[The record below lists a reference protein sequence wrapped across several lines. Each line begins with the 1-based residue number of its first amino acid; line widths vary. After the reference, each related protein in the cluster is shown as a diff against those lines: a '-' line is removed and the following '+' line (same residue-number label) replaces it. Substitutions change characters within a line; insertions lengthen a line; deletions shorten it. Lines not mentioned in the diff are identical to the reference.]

1 MAGSALTGRVKGGQ
15 NPISNATIAL
25 YAAGS
30 GGPGAGAVKLT
41 PQTPQL
47 TTDSQGNFSITG
59 DYTCPSGTAQVYLV
73 AQGGN
78 PGLPGSIN
86 NSAILLMAALGDC
99 GALSTPGYFIDVD
112 EVTTAAAA
120 WALAP
125 FLAPGGVV
133 GASSTNATGLQN
145 AFLNASKLVN
155 TATGTA
161 PGAALPAGVTIE
173 AAKLNTLANALSGC
187 VNSDGTTACNALFQA
202 ATVGSSVPSN
212 TLDAAR
218 NVVLNPAYINAT
230 NMTNVQT
237 AVFNAVPAQPPFS
250 PGLTTAP
257 HDWTMS
263 ITYTGGGLND
273 PSGVAV
279 DSQGDVWVANF
290 LGGAVTEIS
299 RSGQLRS
306 LSAQVCGVVNGN
318 GGGACPE
325 SNLEESFGVAVDG
338 SDNVWVT
345 NEQSAS
351 SVNSGDG
358 SIIEFNSAG
367 QVVTGAPYTAGG
379 LYFPYAIAAVK
390 DGSVWVA
397 EYGSS
402 TATHLAAGG
411 SPLSGPEGY
420 TDNHMQPLY
429 PNSVAIDASASQN
442 AWFGAS
448 SEATEVTPSGTI
460 SSYYCC
466 GAATDI
472 AIDRAGDVWLT
483 DRLGGLVEMVSN
495 PTVCQSVA
503 WCIGQTLTAT
513 GGSPVGPGGIYD
525 PANLAIDG
533 NGNVW
538 LTNFSSAVAGQN
550 ISTISA
556 VNGANSGPNSFT
568 AISPANGFGLD
579 AGMEHPDGIAIDAS
593 GSIWVSDWGGSAITQ
608 FVGLAA
614 PIATPLL
621 GPPQQP

>member
-1 MAGSALTGRVKGGQ
+1 MGIVICCSLLGCGASPTYDGPMAGSALTGRVKGGQ

-59 DYTCPSGTAQVYLV
+59 DYTCPSGATQVYLV

-133 GASSTNATGLQN
+133 GTSSTNATGLQN

-218 NVVLNPAYINAT
+218 NVVLNPVNDIAN
-230 NMTNVQT
+230 NMSK
-237 AVFNAVPAQPPFS
+237 VFNAVPAQPPFV

-263 ITYTGGGLND
+263 ITYTGGGLDD
-273 PSGVAV
+273 PTTLAV
-279 DSQGDVWVANF
+279 DSQGDVWTANYS
-290 LGGAVTEIS
+290 GGAVTEIS
-299 RSGQLRS
+299 TFGQLRS
-306 LSAQVCGVVNGN
+306 FADSSLQ
-318 GGGACPE
+318 E
-325 SNLEESFGVAVDG
+325 SLGIAIDG
-338 SDNVWVT
+338 SNNVWIT
-345 NEQSAS
+345 NKETAS
-351 SVNSGDG
+351 SVNSGWG
-358 SIIEFNSAG
+358 SVTELNSMG
-367 QVVTGAPYTAGG
+367 QRVPGAPYTAGG
-379 LYFPYAIAAVK
+379 IYYPYAIAADT

-397 EYGSS
+397 DYGSS
-402 TATHLAAGG
+402 TATHLAGGG
-411 SPLSGPEGY
+411 SSLSGASGY
-420 TDNHMQPLY
+420 
-429 PNSVAIDASASQN
+429 ASASLAYVGSVALDATHD
-442 AWFGAS
+442 AWFGGWGDSQA
-448 SEATEVTPSGTI
+448 AKVTALGTI
-460 SSYYCC
+460 SSYHCC
-466 GAATDI
+466 EEASGVAVDQ
-472 AIDRAGDVWLT
+472 AGNVWLS
-483 DRLGGLVEMVSN
+483 DYLGSSVVELGPNGDAGITCPNQSCFGVGGISN
-495 PTVCQSVA
+495 PLA
-503 WCIGQTLTAT
+503 
-513 GGSPVGPGGIYD
+513 
-525 PANLAIDG
+525 LAIDG
-533 NGNVW
+533 SGNVW
-538 LTNFSSAVAGQN
+538 LTNYHAD
-550 ISTISA
+550 TISA
-556 VNGANSGPNSFT
+556 IAGASSGQPST
-568 AISPANGFGLD
+568 AISPASGFGLD
-579 AGMEHPDGIAIDAS
+579 AGLGLPYGIAIDSS
-593 GSIWVSDWGGSAITQ
+593 GSVWVADWRKMPSHN
-608 FVGLAA
+608 LWDWRRR
-614 PIATPLL
+614 LL
-621 GPPQQP
+621 RLCWDRHNSPDSPHGF